1 MLIYQEKR
9 LKECTCRTL
18 MEGIIIVCKLHFSLV
33 MGAKMDAELYTTPET
48 WEGLRRFHRTN

>member
-1 MLIYQEKR
+1 
-9 LKECTCRTL
+9 